1 MTTQLIFI
9 DDYFTGSL
17 SREEK
22 LIFEGKLQSDPAFA
36 EEVAFYLSSMAV
48 SRDDA
53 DQEKKQRFSEL
64 YLISKEDTKVPVM
77 KFRWLR
83 PALSA
88 AAVLL
93 VVLLAWTLFLRPP
106 SATRM
111 ADRYI
116 QEKFT
121 TLGVQM
127 GTSDDQLQKAT
138 SLYNE
143 GKYNEALQILEN
155 LLKEKSTD
163 VEVIKLTG
171 IVTLKLENYD
181 KALGYFKW
189 LADLPGLYDNPGAFY
204 QALTLM
210 KRNLPG
216 DKQKA
221 KILLQ
226 EVVDKNL
233 SGREEAEEWLKYL

>member
-1 MTTQLIFI
+1 MTTQLNYI
-9 DDYFTGSL
+9 DDYFSGNFSK
-17 SREEK
+17 EEK
-22 LIFEGKLQSDPAFA
+22 MIFEEKVQSDPAFA
-36 EEVAFYLSSMAV
+36 EEVSFYLSSMAV
-48 SRDDA
+48 SREDA
-53 DQEKKQRFSEL
+53 DQEKKKRFKEL
-64 YLISKEDTKVPVM
+64 YVIKNEELSTPVV

-83 PALSA
+83 PAMSA

-93 VVLLAWTLFLRPP
+93 VVLLAWTLFLKPP
-106 SATRM
+106 SATQM
-111 ADRYI
+111 ADRFI
-116 QEKFT
+116 REKFT

-127 GTSDDQLQKAT
+127 GTSDDQLQKAK

-163 VEVIKLTG
+163 DEVIKLAG
-171 IVTLKLENYD
+171 IVSLKVENYD

-189 LADLPGLYDNPGAFY
+189 LADLPGLYDNPGRFY

-221 KILLQ
+221 KIFLQ
-226 EVVDKNL
+226 EVVDKKL
-233 SGREEAEEWLKYL
+233 SGSETAQEWLKDL